1 MALKILIIEDEDLAA
16 RRLIRLIKEL
26 EDEVEVLEVLDSV
39 KSSVAWL
46 QENSHKVDLIFQ
58 DIHLADGNSFSIF
71 EEVQIDVPII
81 FSTAYDQ
88 YAIQAF
94 KVNSIDYLLKPVEKE
109 ELAQSL
115 AKFRQAQLHVPMSQM
130 IQMAEALRESRTDSY
145 QQRFL
150 VTAGEKIKSIPIE
163 DIAYFFGQQKY
174 VFLITKDNRRHIVDY
189 TLGKLEDLLDPKDFF
204 RINRQ
209 FIIHFPAIE
218 VMHAYSKSRIKVG
231 LNPEPEMEAIV
242 SIDKS
247 RKFKEWLNR

>member
-1 MALKILIIEDEDLAA
+1 M
-16 RRLIRLIKEL
+16 
-26 EDEVEVLEVLDSV
+26 EVLDVLDSV

-46 QENSHKVDLIFQ
+46 QENSHTVDLIFQ

-130 IQMAEALRESRTDSY
+130 IQMAEALRTSKTDSY

-189 TLGKLEDLLDPKDFF
+189 TLGKLEDLLDPKVFF
-204 RINRQ
+204 GLTGSSS
-209 FIIHFPAIE
+209 FIFLP
-218 VMHAYSKSRIKVG
+218 
-231 LNPEPEMEAIV
+231 
-242 SIDKS
+242 
-247 RKFKEWLNR
+247 

>member
-46 QENSHKVDLIFQ
+46 EENSHKVDLIFQ

-115 AKFRQAQLHVPMSQM
+115 GKFRQAQLHVPMSQM
-130 IQMAEALRESRTDSY
+130 IQMAEALRESRPDSY

-150 VTAGEKIKSIPIE
+150 VTAGEKIKSIPVE
-163 DIAYFFGQQKY
+163 EIAYFFGQQKY

-218 VMHAYSKSRIKVG
+218 VMHSYSKSRIKVG
-231 LNPEPEMEAIV
+231 LTPEPEMEAIV

>member
-1 MALKILIIEDEDLAA
+1 MALKVLIIEDEDLAA
-16 RRLIRLIKEL
+16 RRLIRLIHEL
-26 EDEVEVLEVLDSV
+26 EDDVQVLDVLDSV
-39 KSSVAWL
+39 KSSVNWL
-46 QENSHKVDLIFQ
+46 NTEGNKADLIFQ

-71 EEVQIDVPII
+71 EEVQIDTPII

-94 KVNSIDYLLKPVEKE
+94 KVNSIDYLLKPVDKE

-115 AKFRQAQLHVPMSQM
+115 SKFKQSRLNVPMSQM
-130 IQMAEALRESRTDSY
+130 VQMAEALREAKPKEFR
-145 QQRFL
+145 QRFI
-150 VTAGEKIKSIPIE
+150 VTAGEKIKSVPVE
-163 DIAYFFGQQKY
+163 EIAYFFGQQKY

-189 TLGKLEDLLDPKDFF
+189 TLGKLEDLLDPRYFF

-209 FIIHFPAIE
+209 FIIHFSAIE
-218 VMHAYSKSRIKVG
+218 VMHAYSKSRIKIG
-231 LNPEPEMEAIV
+231 LSPEPEMDAIV

>member
-1 MALKILIIEDEDLAA
+1 
-16 RRLIRLIKEL
+16 
-26 EDEVEVLEVLDSV
+26 
-39 KSSVAWL
+39 
-46 QENSHKVDLIFQ
+46 
-58 DIHLADGNSFSIF
+58 
-71 EEVQIDVPII
+71 
-81 FSTAYDQ
+81 
-88 YAIQAF
+88 
-94 KVNSIDYLLKPVEKE
+94 
-109 ELAQSL
+109 
-115 AKFRQAQLHVPMSQM
+115 
-130 IQMAEALRESRTDSY
+130 MAEALRTSKTDSY

-209 FIIHFPAIE
+209 FIIHFSAIE

-231 LNPEPEMEAIV
+231 LSPEPEMEAIV

-247 RKFKEWLNR
+247 RKFKDWLNR